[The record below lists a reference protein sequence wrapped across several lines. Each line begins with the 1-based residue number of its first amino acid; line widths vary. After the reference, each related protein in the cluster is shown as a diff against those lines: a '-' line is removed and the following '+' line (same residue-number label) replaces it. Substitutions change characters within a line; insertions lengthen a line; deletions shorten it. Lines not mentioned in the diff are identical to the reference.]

1 MDALSALTERVSS
14 PKLTD
19 PGPSEAQ
26 CASIFKAALRAADH
40 GNLRPWRFLT
50 VAGAD
55 REQLGQLYLQAGL
68 ADDADISEARRE
80 KFKNMPLRAPLV
92 VVAIAKCSDH
102 PKVPVSEMLISAG
115 ASVQNMLNAAFALG
129 VGAYWRT
136 GELAYHPVVKQGLGV
151 ADDEAIVGYLYLGTP
166 QGKTKTAP
174 ELSVDDFF
182 QPWPAK

>member
-1 MDALSALTERVSS
+1 MDALNALTARVSS
-14 PKLTD
+14 PKLTE

-26 CASIFKAALRAADH
+26 CASIYKAALRAADH

-50 VAGAD
+50 VVGEG

-68 ADDADISEARRE
+68 ADDAGISEAKRE
-80 KFKNMPLRAPLV
+80 KFKSMPYRAPLI

-102 PKVPVSEMLISAG
+102 PKVPESEMLISAG
-115 ASVQNMLNAAFALG
+115 AGVQNMLNAAFALG

-151 ADDEAIVGYLYLGTP
+151 ADDEVIVGYLYLGTP
-166 QGKTKTAP
+166 QGKTKSAP